1 MSPAEAAALLAIAAA
16 FDNRKPDADAATAW
30 ALALD
35 GWRFEDCREAVVAHY
50 RATNEWI
57 MPSDV
62 IGAVKN
68 IRRERLLN
76 YGPIEPPPSL
86 DPDDD
91 RAYFQWLRDAQTA
104 IADGQPLPD
113 AADYPQLHRRT
124 MPDMSELLPRIAP
137 VPPAKRAA
145 YRDKLEAARAE
156 LAARRP
162 IPTPQDAAIPAE
174 KRDPGIERLREQLA
188 HKETA

>member
-1 MSPAEAAALLAIAAA
+1 MTPAEAAGLLAIAAA

-30 ALALD
+30 AMALD
-35 GWRFEDCREAVVAHY
+35 GWRFEDCREAVVGHY
-50 RATNEWI
+50 RITREWI

-62 IGAVKN
+62 IDAVKE
-68 IRRERLLN
+68 IRRNRLRD

-91 RAYFQWLRDAQTA
+91 RAYSQWLIDAQRA
-104 IADGQPLPD
+104 IADGLPLPNG
-113 AADYPQLHRRT
+113 ADYPQLERRE

-137 VPPAKRAA
+137 VPPAKKADHQA
-145 YRDKLEAARAE
+145 KLAAARKE

-162 IPTPQDAAIPAE
+162 IPTPEDAALATAE
-174 KRDPGIERLREQLA
+174 PEDAQ
-188 HKETA
+188 